1 MNYNTTV
8 LLIIIPILSS
18 FLVYMPVGLI
28 KKSFKIIFLATILF
42 NLLFSLKIF
51 SVVLKYGNLITIIG
65 NYHPPFGINLVSSFF
80 SILFLIAL
88 YIVFLISAIIFIF
101 KNDTKNNQQKISSV
115 LLLYLASFSEII
127 LTGDLFNLFVF
138 FEIFSIS
145 NIIII
150 SLKNEKFS
158 LKGSIK
164 YLLISSIGSALLLF
178 AIGYIYAILGT
189 LNLAE
194 IALNF
199 EKISFFSKCFIIFFL
214 MGSILSELEVFPF
227 NLWISDSYAGAKN
240 FVNILLSG
248 ISCVVSLYIF
258 IRMFF
263 TIFNYPSISLYSYN
277 FPLDIKLLLLTFFS
291 LSIIVNQLVA
301 LTSKNIKRILA
312 FSSAATISTI
322 LFALTSGTKSGFSSA
337 ILLIISTIISKP
349 LLFLSSHQITKG
361 KMEKNLDSFK
371 NGINRKRYFS
381 ILFIV
386 SAIFFTGFPLT
397 PAFFGKLM
405 LFYTYASKLN
415 YYTYFI
421 IVIIFSITVEFFYY
435 FRMIHKLFIKDETE
449 RENKNIKNNLSI
461 SYFVSG
467 LTMISILIIFF
478 IFPNIYEKVITKM
491 SEEIF
496 NQKEYIQTILKLGE
510 K

>member
-8 LLIIIPILSS
+8 LLIIIPMLSS
-18 FLVYMPVGLI
+18 FLLYMPVGLI
-28 KKSFKIIFLATILF
+28 KKSFKTIFLANILF
-42 NLLFSLKIF
+42 NLFFSLKIF
-51 SVVLKYGNLITIIG
+51 SMVLKYGNLITIIG

-80 SILFLIAL
+80 SILFLAAL
-88 YIVFLISAIIFIF
+88 YVVFLITAIIFIF
-101 KNDTKNNQQKISSV
+101 KNDIKNQQKISSV
-115 LLLYLASFSEII
+115 LLLYLASFSGII
-127 LTGDLFNLFVF
+127 LTGDLFNFFVF
-138 FEIFSIS
+138 FEIFSIA

-164 YLLISSIGSALLLF
+164 YLLISSIGSAFLLF
-178 AIGYIYAILGT
+178 AIGYLYAILGT

-199 EKISFFSKCFIIFFL
+199 EKISFFSKSLIIFFV

-248 ISCVVSLYIF
+248 ISCIVALYIF
-258 IRMFF
+258 IRIFF

-291 LSIIVNQLVA
+291 FSIIVNQLVA

-349 LLFLSSHQITKG
+349 LLFLSSHEITKG
-361 KMEKNLDSFK
+361 KMQKNIDSFK
-371 NGINRKRYFS
+371 NGINRNRYFS
-381 ILFIV
+381 ILFII
-386 SAIFFTGFPLT
+386 ATLFFTGFPLT
-397 PAFFGKLM
+397 PAFYGKLM

-415 YYTYFI
+415 YYAYFI

-435 FRMIHKLFIKDETE
+435 FRIIHKLFIKDQTE
-449 RENKNIKNNLSI
+449 QENKNIKNNLSI
-461 SYFVSG
+461 SYFLSG

-478 IFPNIYEKVITKM
+478 IFPNIYEKVVTKM
-491 SEEIF
+491 TEEIF
-496 NQKEYIQTILKLGE
+496 NPKGYIQTILKLGE